1 MKYSKEQYKTLSERF
16 NKNSL
21 TGKLILIKQSPTL
34 LYLELDDWNIRLRL
48 DDYEAM
54 VEGLDELFEFPKFVT
69 FDFLREV
76 FKLIDI
82 NVKEFK

>member
-21 TGKLILIKQSPTL
+21 TGKLILIKQNTNL
-34 LYLELDDWNIRLRL
+34 FVLETDGYNIRLYL
-48 DDYEAM
+48 DDYDAM
-54 VEGLDELFEFPKFVT
+54 VEGFDELFEFPKFVT